1 MANNVYQ
8 LYLDQHNITRYKVAK
23 ISGVSNSTLQN
34 VAESSKGTDTIS
46 GKILKATALALN
58 KEPWEVFKEL
68 LELEQKNNTTS

>member
-1 MANNVYQ
+1 MPNNVYQ
-8 LYLDQHNITRYKVAK
+8 LYLDQNGITRYKVAK

-68 LELEQKNNTTS
+68 LELEHKNNATS